1 MVDNIETQ
9 ETYFEEL
16 ITAVNDRDRETFRD
30 IFLTL
35 HERDQQELFHL
46 LYPENKRKISEFLA
60 PAEFAEIFEWM
71 DIENQEDA
79 VTYFPKE
86 YIVEVFNNLP
96 TDILAEFVSSNEE
109 REIGTI
115 LQEMDEE
122 ELRRL
127 REIMSYEFESAG
139 SIMTKEYFFIY
150 EEETTQQVID
160 RVREFGE
167 RAETIYYLYVVD
179 KDHHLVGVLS
189 LRDLLLAPVGTKVHD
204 VMNAQAVSV
213 FVNKDQEEAANIIQD
228 YDLLAIPVVSYDN
241 RLVGIITVDDIMDV
255 IEREQDEDFQ
265 EFAGISASK
274 SEEDNKESP
283 FVAAKQRTPWIII
296 LLFLSM
302 ITGGLISFFEET
314 LASVVSLAAF
324 IPLIMGAAGNVG
336 TQSLAVT
343 LRNMASDAADDSQ
356 NLRSILFREMQSG
369 AIIGAVSGVVIFGIV
384 TLSYQNMILAFIVGI
399 SIFLSITMAAVVGT
413 LIPDIIQKM
422 NFDPAVASGPFITT
436 INDTL
441 GLLIYFAIA
450 TTLIGLLST

>member
-160 RVREFGE
+160 RVRELGE

-189 LRDLLLAPVGTKVHD
+189 LRDLLLAPVSTKVHD

-213 FVNKDQEEAANIIQD
+213 FVNKDQEEVANIIQD

-450 TTLIGLLST
+450 TTLIGLLSN

>member
-189 LRDLLLAPVGTKVHD
+189 LRDLLLAPVTTKVHD

-255 IEREQDEDFQ
+255 IEREQDKDFQ
-265 EFAGISASK
+265 KFAGISASK

-302 ITGGLISFFEET
+302 ITGGLISSFEET

>member
-16 ITAVNDRDRETFRD
+16 ITAVNDGDRETFRD

-160 RVREFGE
+160 RVRELGE

-189 LRDLLLAPVGTKVHD
+189 LRDLLLAPVTTKVHD

-213 FVNKDQEEAANIIQD
+213 FVNKDQEEVANIIQD

-450 TTLIGLLST
+450 TTLIGLLSN